1 MKAHIHGTPTRDPN
15 ETRAQRLQRLKLARA
30 IKAARKEDKK
40 PKESNDIQAR
50 DASMLGSIETDSR
63 DLHF

>member
-30 IKAARKEDKK
+30 IKEARKKDAK
-40 PKESNDIQAR
+40 PEEPNDTPAK
-50 DASMLGSIETDSR
+50 DANMLGSIKTDSR